1 MSVLPA
7 EEFLMD
13 QREYPFAKAYHQELI
28 NISETSRQLDP
39 VRVEAPGMRDR
50 LLIFLGDRLIAAG
63 YKVKDQSV
71 FYRLTEECA

>member
-1 MSVLPA
+1 MNDRD
-7 EEFLMD
+7 F
-13 QREYPFAKAYHQELI
+13 PFVKAYHQELI
-28 NISETSRQLDP
+28 NISETSRQIDP
-39 VRVEAPGMRDR
+39 VRVQSPGTRDR